1 MFNGKL
7 RGLAMSKKDLP
18 LVEVIASGY
27 EWTCPE
33 CDELNKE
40 IEYRGVYTCQNCG
53 REVEADS
60 PEHAYY

>member
-1 MFNGKL
+1 MRKT
-7 RGLAMSKKDLP
+7 DLP
-18 LVEVIASGY
+18 LVDVIASGY

-33 CDELNKE
+33 CDKLNKE
-40 IEYRGVYTCQNCG
+40 IEYRGAYTCQNCG